1 MSSGAFGSATSYMS
15 SCCGTGRAG
24 GTGGTE
30 GADGCPLEGRG
41 GGISGSLPSLG
52 MGGMGSVLL
61 GRGGGADASGSSYSS
76 SCIGSTVLLSPEVK

>member
-1 MSSGAFGSATSYMS
+1 MLSGAFGSATSYMS

-24 GTGGTE
+24 GTGG
-30 GADGCPLEGRG
+30 ADSCPLEGRG
-41 GGISGSLPSLG
+41 GGISGGLPSLG

-76 SCIGSTVLLSPEVK
+76 SCIGSTVLVSPEVK

>member
-1 MSSGAFGSATSYMS
+1 MLSGAFGSATSYMS

-24 GTGGTE
+24 GTR

-41 GGISGSLPSLG
+41 GGISGGLSSLG

-76 SCIGSTVLLSPEVK
+76 SCIGSTVLFSPEAK

>member
-1 MSSGAFGSATSYMS
+1 M
-15 SCCGTGRAG
+15 
-24 GTGGTE
+24 
-30 GADGCPLEGRG
+30 ADGCPLEGRG

-76 SCIGSTVLLSPEVK
+76 S

>member
-1 MSSGAFGSATSYMS
+1 MLSGAFGSATSYMS

-24 GTGGTE
+24 GTGG
-30 GADGCPLEGRG
+30 ADGCPLEGRG
-41 GGISGSLPSLG
+41 GGISGGLPSLG